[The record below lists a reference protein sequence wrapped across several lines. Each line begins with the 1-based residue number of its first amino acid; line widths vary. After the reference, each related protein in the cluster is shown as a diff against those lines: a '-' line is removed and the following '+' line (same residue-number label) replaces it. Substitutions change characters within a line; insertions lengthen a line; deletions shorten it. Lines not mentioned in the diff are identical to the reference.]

1 MSCLDER
8 SLDLRRQSELWKIIN
23 SHEWELAHFD
33 DFGES
38 GVVVRYGCKRCKKE
52 WTTFL
57 LRSRGNQEIKFLIVT
72 GKLQ

>member
-8 SLDLRRQSELWKIIN
+8 SLDLRKVSEISRIIT
-23 SHEWELAHFD
+23 SHDWILAHFD

-38 GVVVRYGCKRCKKE
+38 GVVVRYSCRRCNRE

-57 LRSRGNQEIKFLIVT
+57 LDPEGVK
-72 GKLQ
+72 KLQY

>member
-8 SLDLRRQSELWKIIN
+8 SLDLRDVSEISKIIL
-23 SHEWELAHFD
+23 SHQWVLAHFD

-38 GVVVRYGCKRCKKE
+38 GVVVRYSCKKCNKE

-57 LRSRGNQEIKFLIVT
+57 LDPEGVK
-72 GKLQ
+72 KLRY

>member
-8 SLDLRRQSELWKIIN
+8 SFDLRRHSELWKILN

-38 GVVVRYGCKRCKKE
+38 GVVVRYGCKKCRKE

-57 LRSRGNQEIKFLIVT
+57 LDPEGIK
-72 GKLQ
+72 KLRL

>member
-8 SLDLRRQSELWKIIN
+8 LLDLRKVSEVRKIID
-23 SHEWELAHFD
+23 SHSWILAHFD

-38 GVVVRYGCKRCKKE
+38 GVVVRYSCTKCNKE

-57 LRSRGNQEIKFLIVT
+57 LDPEGVK
-72 GKLQ
+72 KLRY

>member
-8 SLDLRRQSELWKIIN
+8 SLDLRKVSEISKIIT
-23 SHEWELAHFD
+23 SHEWILAHFD

-38 GVVVRYGCKRCKKE
+38 GVVVRYSCKRCNKE

-57 LRSRGNQEIKFLIVT
+57 LDPEGVK
-72 GKLQ
+72 KLQY

>member
-8 SLDLRRQSELWKIIN
+8 SLDLRKVSEISKIIS
-23 SHEWELAHFD
+23 SHVWVLAHFD

-38 GVVVRYGCKRCKKE
+38 GVVVRYSCSRCNKE

-57 LRSRGNQEIKFLIVT
+57 LDPEGVR
-72 GKLQ
+72 KLKY